1 MTRSQDVS
9 CRHAVPSPRELKRVR
24 RVYYLITGLYW
35 IATALPMPIIVL
47 LQRQRGMDL
56 FQIGILTAVYSV
68 TIVALEVPTGGLA
81 DAWGRRRASVFA
93 YLVMAVSML
102 MLATAGSFI
111 LLAVTFVFYGTGRAL
126 ISGALEAWFV
136 EELLRLAPEEELQR
150 SLAYGNTVSLFALSV
165 ASLVGGRLPA
175 LVSGIELPGGLSA
188 LSLPPAAGAGVLLVT
203 SVLTAWLV
211 REHAREAPVTP
222 AAPGAPAVAGAAP
235 ADATGSAKAGESGSI
250 VIQALLDT
258 VRNRTLLLLAVLSV
272 VAGASIS
279 TMETFWQ
286 PFFAETLGGGT
297 PTGLFGIVTAG
308 NFLLAMGGNLV
319 STPLTRLL
327 GGRPARF
334 AAVAQ
339 AMRGLFVLLLALQ
352 YSMGPAVGAFWLAY
366 MMVGAGESP
375 HQTLIN
381 RHVASQR
388 RSAMLSVQSLAVSLG
403 AFMGS
408 VVFGYVARAAGLR
421 VIWIVTAGYLVLSLV
436 LYLRVDAR
444 ESRSER
450 VQYVPAQTNAGTA
463 SS

>member
-1 MTRSQDVS
+1 MTVSEDVNCGSTARS
-9 CRHAVPSPRELKRVR
+9 RRELKRVR

-35 IATALPMPIIVL
+35 VATALPMPIIVL

-56 FQIGILTAVYSV
+56 FEVGVLTAVYSV

-81 DAWGRRRASVFA
+81 DAWGRRRVSVLA
-93 YLVMAVSML
+93 YLVMAASML
-102 MLATAGSFI
+102 TLAIAGSFI
-111 LLAVTFVFYGTGRAL
+111 LLAVTFVLYGTGRAL

-136 EELLRLAPEEELQR
+136 DEVLRLAPEEELQR
-150 SLAYGNTVSLFALSV
+150 SLAHANTVGLFALSA
-165 ASLVGGRLPA
+165 ASLLGGWLPELCA
-175 LVSGIELPGGLSA
+175 GVRLPGGVSA
-188 LSLPPAAGAGVLLVT
+188 LALPPAAAAGVLLLT
-203 SVLTAWLV
+203 GFLTARLV
-211 REHAREAPVTP
+211 REHAY
-222 AAPGAPAVAGAAP
+222 AAP
-235 ADATGSAKAGESGSI
+235 AGADAGADTGEADESINTADTGSII
-250 VIQALLDT
+250 VRAVLDT
-258 VRNRTLLLLAVLSV
+258 LRNRTLLLLAVLSV
-272 VAGASIS
+272 VAGAAIS

-286 PFFAETLGGGT
+286 PFFADTLGGGT
-297 PTGLFGIVTAG
+297 PTRLFGVITAG
-308 NFLLAMGGNLV
+308 NFLLAMAGNLA

-339 AMRGLFVLLLALQ
+339 GMRGLFVLLLAVQ

-381 RHVASQR
+381 RNVPPQR
-388 RSAMLSVQSLAVSLG
+388 RSAMLSVQSLALSLG
-403 AFMGS
+403 AFTGS
-408 VVFGYVARAAGLR
+408 AVFGYIARAAGLR
-421 VIWIVTAGYLVLSLV
+421 AVWIVTAGYLVLSLV

-450 VQYVPAQTNAGTA
+450 VQYVPAEANAGAA

>member
-1 MTRSQDVS
+1 M
-9 CRHAVPSPRELKRVR
+9 R

-35 IATALPMPIIVL
+35 IATALPMPILVL

-56 FQIGILTAVYSV
+56 FQVGILTAVYSV

-81 DAWGRRRASVFA
+81 DSWGRRRVSILA
-93 YLVMAVSML
+93 YLVMATSML
-102 MLATAGSFI
+102 TLALAGSFI
-111 LLAVTFVFYGTGRAL
+111 LLAATFVLYGTGRAL

-136 EELLRLAPEEELQR
+136 DEVLRFAPEEELQR
-150 SLAYGNTVSLFALSV
+150 SLAHANTVGLFALSA
-165 ASLVGGRLPA
+165 ASLLGGWLPQLCA
-175 LVSGIELPGGLSA
+175 GVRLPGGVSA
-188 LSLPPAAGAGVLLVT
+188 LALPPAAAAGVLLLT
-203 SVLTAWLV
+203 GVLTARLV
-211 REHAREAPVTP
+211 REHA
-222 AAPGAPAVAGAAP
+222 GA
-235 ADATGSAKAGESGSI
+235 DTGEAGESDNTGSLI
-250 VIQALLDT
+250 VRAVLDT
-258 VRNRTLLLLAVLSV
+258 LRNRTLLLLVVLSV
-272 VAGASIS
+272 VAGAAIS

-286 PFFAETLGGGT
+286 PFFADTLGGGT
-297 PTGLFGIVTAG
+297 PTRLFGVITAG

-339 AMRGLFVLLLALQ
+339 GMRGLFVLLLALQ

-381 RHVASQR
+381 KNVAPQR

-408 VVFGYVARAAGLR
+408 AVFGYVARAAGLR
-421 VIWIVTAGYLVLSLV
+421 AVWIVTAGYLVLSLV

-450 VQYVPAQTNAGTA
+450 VQYVPAEANAGAA

>member
-1 MTRSQDVS
+1 MTRSSDVNGRAGRS
-9 CRHAVPSPRELKRVR
+9 RRELKRVR

-35 IATALPMPIIVL
+35 IATALPMPILVL

-56 FQIGILTAVYSV
+56 FQVGILTAVYSI

-81 DAWGRRRASVFA
+81 DAWGRRRVSVLA
-93 YLVMAVSML
+93 YLVMAASML
-102 MLATAGSFI
+102 TLALAGSFI
-111 LLAVTFVFYGTGRAL
+111 LLAATFVLYGTGRAL

-136 EELLRLAPEEELQR
+136 DEVLRLAPEEELQR
-150 SLAYGNTVSLFALSV
+150 SLAHANTVGLLALSA
-165 ASLVGGRLPA
+165 ASLLGGWLPQLCA
-175 LVSGIELPGGLSA
+175 GVRLPGGVSA
-188 LSLPPAAGAGVLLVT
+188 LALPPAAAAGVLLLT
-203 SVLTAWLV
+203 GFLTARLV
-211 REHAREAPVTP
+211 REHTGEDAEADTGGVGGDRESAN
-222 AAPGAPAVAGAAP
+222 
-235 ADATGSAKAGESGSI
+235 TGSIILRA
-250 VIQALLDT
+250 VFDT
-258 VRNRTLLLLAVLSV
+258 LRNRTLLLLAVLSV
-272 VAGASIS
+272 VAGAAVS

-286 PFFAETLGGGT
+286 PFFADTLGGGT
-297 PTGLFGIVTAG
+297 PTRLFGIITAG

-339 AMRGLFVLLLALQ
+339 GMRGLFVLLLALQ

-381 RHVASQR
+381 RNVAPER
-388 RSAMLSVQSLAVSLG
+388 RSTMLSVQSLAVSLG

-408 VVFGYVARAAGLR
+408 AVFGYIARAAGLR
-421 VIWIVTAGYLVLSLV
+421 VVWIVTAGYLLLSLV

-450 VQYVPAQTNAGTA
+450 VQYVPAQANAGAA

>member
-1 MTRSQDVS
+1 
-9 CRHAVPSPRELKRVR
+9 
-24 RVYYLITGLYW
+24 
-35 IATALPMPIIVL
+35 MPILVL

-56 FQIGILTAVYSV
+56 FQVGILTAVYSV

-81 DAWGRRRASVFA
+81 DSWGRRRVSILA
-93 YLVMAVSML
+93 YLVMATSML
-102 MLATAGSFI
+102 TLALAGSFI
-111 LLAVTFVFYGTGRAL
+111 LLAATFVLYGTGRAL

-136 EELLRLAPEEELQR
+136 DEVLRFAPEEELQR
-150 SLAYGNTVSLFALSV
+150 SLAHANTVGLFALSA
-165 ASLVGGRLPA
+165 ASLLGGWLPQLCA
-175 LVSGIELPGGLSA
+175 GVRLPGGVSA
-188 LSLPPAAGAGVLLVT
+188 LALPPAAAAGVLLLT
-203 SVLTAWLV
+203 GVLTARLV
-211 REHAREAPVTP
+211 REHA
-222 AAPGAPAVAGAAP
+222 GA
-235 ADATGSAKAGESGSI
+235 DTGEAGESDNTGSLI
-250 VIQALLDT
+250 VRAVLDT
-258 VRNRTLLLLAVLSV
+258 LRNRTLLLLVVLSV
-272 VAGASIS
+272 VAGAAIS

-286 PFFAETLGGGT
+286 PFFADTLGGGT
-297 PTGLFGIVTAG
+297 PTRLFGVITAG

-339 AMRGLFVLLLALQ
+339 GMRGLFVLLLALQ

-381 RHVASQR
+381 KNVAPQR

-408 VVFGYVARAAGLR
+408 AVFGYVARAAGLR
-421 VIWIVTAGYLVLSLV
+421 AVWIVTAGYLVLSLV

-450 VQYVPAQTNAGTA
+450 VQYVPAEANAGAA

>member
-1 MTRSQDVS
+1 MTRSENAYGGDPK
-9 CRHAVPSPRELKRVR
+9 RARRELGRVR

-47 LQRQRGMDL
+47 LQRERGMDL
-56 FQIGILTAVYSV
+56 FQVGVLTAVYSV
-68 TIVALEVPTGGLA
+68 TIIALEVPTGGLA
-81 DAWGRRRASVFA
+81 DAWGRRRVSVLA
-93 YLVMAVSML
+93 YLVMAASML
-102 MLATAGSFI
+102 SLAMAGGFI
-111 LLAVTFVFYGTGRAL
+111 LLAATFVLYGAGRAL

-136 EELLRLAPEEELQR
+136 DEVLRLAPEEELQR
-150 SLAYGNTVSLFALSV
+150 SLAYGNTVSLFALSA
-165 ASLVGGRLPA
+165 ASLLGGWLPE
-175 LVSGIELPGGLSA
+175 LLSGTELPGGRSA
-188 LSLPPAAGAGVLLVT
+188 LALPPAAAAGVLLIT
-203 SVLTAWLV
+203 GVLTARLV
-211 REHAREAPVTP
+211 REQ
-222 AAPGAPAVAGAAP
+222 VAAAP
-235 ADATGSAKAGESGSI
+235 ADASGRADAVDATEADGAGEAGSI
-250 VIQALLDT
+250 ILRAILDT
-258 VRNRTLLLLAVLSV
+258 VRNRTLLLLAMLSV
-272 VAGASIS
+272 VAGAAIS

-286 PFFAETLGGGT
+286 PFFADTLDGGT
-297 PTGLFGIVTAG
+297 PTRLFGVITAG
-308 NFLLAMGGNLV
+308 NFLLAMGGNLA

-339 AMRGLFVLLLALQ
+339 GLRGVFVLLLALQ

-381 RHVASQR
+381 RNVAPQR
-388 RSAMLSVQSLAVSLG
+388 RSAMLSVQSLALSLG

-408 VVFGYVARAAGLR
+408 AVFGYIARAVGLR
-421 VIWIVTAGYLVLSLV
+421 AVWIVTAGYLVLSLV

-450 VQYVPAQTNAGTA
+450 VQYVPAEANAGTA